1 MMLQKLI
8 LTSLLL
14 NFVFGIGGSL
24 CKDTKYH
31 KLEKLCWI
39 LLGLNGVFIL
49 VAVLLKVWMCDEY

>member
-14 NFVFGIGGSL
+14 NFVFGIGGVVCL
-24 CKDTKYH
+24 GTKYH
-31 KLEKLCWI
+31 KLEKLCWF

-49 VAVLLKVWMCDEY
+49 VAVLIKVWGV